1 MTKNYTRPEKVVI
14 FLMTLDEGTVGQV
27 LDSLEER
34 EIHRVANYMTK
45 LEGVDTQVMDI
56 VSKEFHDLIN
66 LGVRELGEGELD
78 TLKTILIQEINSFNP
93 NKKINNITG
102 FKDELGGGLETV
114 RGLDPKNISSL
125 IINEHP
131 QTAAIILAHLDSS
144 LASATISEIPEE
156 NRMEIVHRLATLDN
170 ISPSVIRDLDQ
181 ALKAE
186 FQNSSTVVSDNKLGG
201 VEVVA
206 AVMSSLDRNT
216 ETAILTSMD
225 EIDVDLAN
233 KIRRMRFS
241 FEDLIKVDDTGIQL
255 LIKEINQEEFLIA
268 LKTASDELKEKLY
281 TKIGLVM
288 VKEHL
293 QGLGPTKISDIKKAQ
308 QNIIKVCKQLE
319 KDGKILLSGR
329 ADDYI

>member
-1 MTKNYTRPEKVVI
+1 MTKNYTGPEKAVI

-34 EIHRVANYMTK
+34 EIQRVANYMTK
-45 LEGVDTQVMDI
+45 LEDVDTQVMEM
-56 VSKEFHDLIN
+56 VSKEFYDLIN
-66 LGVRELGEGELD
+66 LGDRGLGEGELE
-78 TLKTILIQEINSFNP
+78 TLKTILIQEINSFKP
-93 NKKINNITG
+93 NEKINNITG
-102 FKDELGGGLETV
+102 FKEELGGGLETV

-125 IINEHP
+125 ITNEHP

-144 LASATISEIPEE
+144 LASATISELPEK

-170 ISPSVIRDLDQ
+170 ISPSVIRDLDR
-181 ALKAE
+181 ALQAE
-186 FQNSSTVVSDNKLGG
+186 FQNCSAVSDNKLGG

-225 EIDVDLAN
+225 EIDIDLAN

-241 FEDLIKVDDTGIQL
+241 FEDLIKIDDTGIQI
-255 LIKEINQEEFLIA
+255 LIKEVNQEELLIA

-281 TKIGLVM
+281 TNIGLVIL
-288 VKEHL
+288 KDHL
-293 QGLGPTKISDIKKAQ
+293 KGLGPTKISDIKKAQ

-319 KDGKILLSGR
+319 KEGKILLSGQR
-329 ADDYI
+329 DDYV

>member
-1 MTKNYTRPEKVVI
+1 MTKNYTRREKAVI

-34 EIHRVANYMTK
+34 EIQRVANYMTK
-45 LEGVDTQVMDI
+45 LEDVDTQVMDM
-56 VSKEFHDLIN
+56 VSKEFYDLIN
-66 LGVRELGEGELD
+66 LGDRGLGEGELD
-78 TLKTILIQEINSFNP
+78 TLKTILIQEINSFKP
-93 NKKINNITG
+93 NEKINNITG
-102 FKDELGGGLETV
+102 FKEELGGGLETV

-125 IINEHP
+125 ITNEHP

-144 LASATISEIPEE
+144 LASATISELPEE

-181 ALKAE
+181 ALQAE
-186 FQNSSTVVSDNKLGG
+186 FQNSSVVSDNKLGG

-225 EIDVDLAN
+225 EIDTDLAN

-241 FEDLIKVDDTGIQL
+241 FEDLIKVDDTGIQI
-255 LIKEINQEEFLIA
+255 LIKEVNQEELLIA

-281 TKIGLVM
+281 TNIGLVM
-288 VKEHL
+288 LKDQL
-293 QGLGPTKISDIKKAQ
+293 KGLGPTKISDIKKAQ
-308 QNIIKVCKQLE
+308 QNIIKVCKELE
-319 KDGKILLSGR
+319 KEGKILLSGQR
-329 ADDYI
+329 DDYV

>member
-1 MTKNYTRPEKVVI
+1 MTKNYTKPEKAVI

-34 EIHRVANYMTK
+34 EIQRVANYMTK
-45 LEGVDTQVMDI
+45 LEDVDTQVMDMI
-56 VSKEFHDLIN
+56 SKEFYDLIS
-66 LGVRELGEGELD
+66 LVDRGLGEGELD
-78 TLKTILIQEINSFNP
+78 TLKTILIHEINSFKP
-93 NKKINNITG
+93 NEKINNITG
-102 FKDELGGGLETV
+102 FKEELGGGLETV

-125 IINEHP
+125 ITNEHP
-131 QTAAIILAHLDSS
+131 QIAAIILAHLDSS
-144 LASATISEIPEE
+144 LASATISELPEE

-181 ALKAE
+181 ALQAE
-186 FQNSSTVVSDNKLGG
+186 LQNSSAVSDNKLGG

-225 EIDVDLAN
+225 EIDADLAN

-255 LIKEINQEEFLIA
+255 LIKEINQEELLVA
-268 LKTASDELKEKLY
+268 LRTASDELKEKLY
-281 TKIGLVM
+281 TNISLVM
-288 VKEHL
+288 LKDHL
-293 QGLGPTKISDIKKAQ
+293 KGLGPTKISDIKKAQ
-308 QNIIKVCKQLE
+308 QNIIKVCKKLE
-319 KDGKILLSGR
+319 KEGKILLSGR
-329 ADDYI
+329 GDDYV

>member
-1 MTKNYTRPEKVVI
+1 MTKTYTRPEKAVI

-34 EIHRVANYMTK
+34 EIQRVANYITK
-45 LEGVDTQVMDI
+45 LEDVDTQVMDM
-56 VSKEFHDLIN
+56 VSKEFYDLIN
-66 LGVRELGEGELD
+66 LGDRGLGEGELD
-78 TLKTILIQEINSFNP
+78 TLKTILIQEINSFKP
-93 NKKINNITG
+93 NEKINNITG
-102 FKDELGGGLETV
+102 FKEELGGGLETV

-125 IINEHP
+125 ITNEHP

-144 LASATISEIPEE
+144 LASATISELPEE

-181 ALKAE
+181 ALQAE
-186 FQNSSTVVSDNKLGG
+186 FQNSSAVSDNKLGG

-216 ETAILTSMD
+216 EIAILTSMD
-225 EIDVDLAN
+225 EIDADLAN

-241 FEDLIKVDDTGIQL
+241 FEDLIKVDDTGIQI
-255 LIKEINQEEFLIA
+255 LIKEVNQEELLIA

-281 TKIGLVM
+281 TNIGLVIL
-288 VKEHL
+288 KDHL
-293 QGLGPTKISDIKKAQ
+293 KGLGPTKISDIKKAQ
-308 QNIIKVCKQLE
+308 QNIIKVFKELE
-319 KDGKILLSGR
+319 KEGKILLSGQR
-329 ADDYI
+329 DDYV

>member
-1 MTKNYTRPEKVVI
+1 MTKTYTRPEKAVI

-34 EIHRVANYMTK
+34 EIQRVANYMTK
-45 LEGVDTQVMDI
+45 LEDVDTQVMDM
-56 VSKEFHDLIN
+56 VSKEFYDLIN
-66 LGVRELGEGELD
+66 LGDRRLGEGELD
-78 TLKTILIQEINSFNP
+78 TLKTILIQEINSFKP
-93 NKKINNITG
+93 NEKINNITG
-102 FKDELGGGLETV
+102 FKEELGGGLETV

-125 IINEHP
+125 ITNEHP

-144 LASATISEIPEE
+144 LASATISELPEE

-181 ALKAE
+181 ALQAE
-186 FQNSSTVVSDNKLGG
+186 FQNSSAVSDNKLGG

-225 EIDVDLAN
+225 EIDADLAN

-241 FEDLIKVDDTGIQL
+241 FEDLIKIDDTGIQL
-255 LIKEINQEEFLIA
+255 LIKEINQEELLIA

-281 TKIGLVM
+281 TNIGLVM
-288 VKEHL
+288 LKDHL
-293 QGLGPTKISDIKKAQ
+293 KGLGPTKRSDIEKAQ
-308 QNIIKVCKQLE
+308 QNIIKVCKKLE
-319 KDGKILLSGR
+319 KEGKILLSGGR
-329 ADDYI
+329 DDYV

>member
-1 MTKNYTRPEKVVI
+1 MTKTYTRPEKAVI

-34 EIHRVANYMTK
+34 EIQRVANYMTK
-45 LEGVDTQVMDI
+45 LEDVDTQVMDM
-56 VSKEFHDLIN
+56 VSKEFYDLIN
-66 LGVRELGEGELD
+66 LGDRGLGEGELD
-78 TLKTILIQEINSFNP
+78 TLKTILIQEINSFKP
-93 NKKINNITG
+93 NEKINNITG
-102 FKDELGGGLETV
+102 FKEELGGGLETV

-125 IINEHP
+125 ITNEHP

-144 LASATISEIPEE
+144 LASATISELPEE

-181 ALKAE
+181 ALQAE
-186 FQNSSTVVSDNKLGG
+186 FQNSSAVSDNKLGG

-225 EIDVDLAN
+225 EIDTDLAN
-233 KIRRMRFS
+233 KIRKIRFS
-241 FEDLIKVDDTGIQL
+241 FEDLIKVDDTGIQI
-255 LIKEINQEEFLIA
+255 LIKEVNQEELLIA

-281 TKIGLVM
+281 TNIGLVM
-288 VKEHL
+288 LKDHL
-293 QGLGPTKISDIKKAQ
+293 KGLGPTKISDIKKAQ
-308 QNIIKVCKQLE
+308 QNIIKVCKKLE
-319 KDGKILLSGR
+319 KEGKILLSGGR
-329 ADDYI
+329 DDYV

>member
-1 MTKNYTRPEKVVI
+1 MTKTYTRPEKAVI

-34 EIHRVANYMTK
+34 EIQRVANYITK
-45 LEGVDTQVMDI
+45 LEDVDTQVMDM
-56 VSKEFHDLIN
+56 VSKEFYDLIN
-66 LGVRELGEGELD
+66 LGDRGLGEGELD
-78 TLKTILIQEINSFNP
+78 TLKTILIQEINSFKP
-93 NKKINNITG
+93 NEKINNITG
-102 FKDELGGGLETV
+102 FKEELGGGLETV

-125 IINEHP
+125 ITNEHP

-144 LASATISEIPEE
+144 LASATISELPEE

-181 ALKAE
+181 ALQAE
-186 FQNSSTVVSDNKLGG
+186 FENSSVVSDNKLGG

-216 ETAILTSMD
+216 EIAILTSMD
-225 EIDVDLAN
+225 EIDTDLAN
-233 KIRRMRFS
+233 KIRKIRFS
-241 FEDLIKVDDTGIQL
+241 FEDLIKVDDTGIQI
-255 LIKEINQEEFLIA
+255 LIKEVNQEELLIA

-281 TKIGLVM
+281 TNIGLVM
-288 VKEHL
+288 LKDQL
-293 QGLGPTKISDIKKAQ
+293 KGLGPTKISDIKKAQ

-319 KDGKILLSGR
+319 KEGKILLSDQR
-329 ADDYI
+329 DDYV

>member
-1 MTKNYTRPEKVVI
+1 MAKKYTRPEKAAI

-34 EIHRVANYMTK
+34 EIQRVANYMTK
-45 LEGVDTQVMDI
+45 LEDVDTQVMDM
-56 VSKEFHDLIN
+56 VSKEFYDLIN
-66 LGVRELGEGELD
+66 LGDRGLGEGELD
-78 TLKTILIQEINSFNP
+78 TVKTIFIQEINSFNP
-93 NKKINNITG
+93 NEKINNITG
-102 FKDELGGGLETV
+102 FKEELGGGLETV

-125 IINEHP
+125 ITNEHP

-144 LASATISEIPEE
+144 LASATISELPEE

-181 ALKAE
+181 ALQAE
-186 FQNSSTVVSDNKLGG
+186 FQNSSAVSDNKLGG
-201 VEVVA
+201 VEVAA

-225 EIDVDLAN
+225 EIDADLAN

-241 FEDLIKVDDTGIQL
+241 FEDLINVDNTGIQL
-255 LIKEINQEEFLIA
+255 LIKEINQEELLIA

-281 TKIGLVM
+281 TNIGLVM
-288 VKEHL
+288 LKDHL
-293 QGLGPTKISDIKKAQ
+293 KGLGPTKRSDIEKAQ
-308 QNIIKVCKQLE
+308 QNIIKVCKKLE
-319 KDGKILLSGR
+319 KEGKILLSGGSG
-329 ADDYI
+329 DYV

>member
-1 MTKNYTRPEKVVI
+1 MTKNYTRPEKAVI

-34 EIHRVANYMTK
+34 EIQRVANYMTK
-45 LEGVDTQVMDI
+45 LEDVDTQVMDM
-56 VSKEFHDLIN
+56 VSKEFYDLIN
-66 LGVRELGEGELD
+66 LGDRGLGEGELD
-78 TLKTILIQEINSFNP
+78 TLKTIFIQEINSFKP
-93 NKKINNITG
+93 NEKINNITG
-102 FKDELGGGLETV
+102 FKEELGGGLETV

-125 IINEHP
+125 ITNEHP

-144 LASATISEIPEE
+144 LASATISELPEE

-181 ALKAE
+181 ALQAE
-186 FQNSSTVVSDNKLGG
+186 FQNSSAVSDNKLGG

-225 EIDVDLAN
+225 EIDTDLAN

-255 LIKEINQEEFLIA
+255 LIKEINQEELLIA

-281 TKIGLVM
+281 TNIGLVM
-288 VKEHL
+288 LKDHL
-293 QGLGPTKISDIKKAQ
+293 KGLGPTKISDIKKAQ

-319 KDGKILLSGR
+319 KEGKILLSGR
-329 ADDYI
+329 RDDYV

>member
-1 MTKNYTRPEKVVI
+1 MTKNYTRPEKAVI

-27 LDSLEER
+27 LDSLEKR
-34 EIHRVANYMTK
+34 EIQRVANYITK
-45 LEGVDTQVMDI
+45 LEDVDTQVMDM
-56 VSKEFHDLIN
+56 VSKEFYDLIN
-66 LGVRELGEGELD
+66 LGDRGLGEGELD
-78 TLKTILIQEINSFNP
+78 TLKTILIQEINSFKP
-93 NKKINNITG
+93 NEKINNITG
-102 FKDELGGGLETV
+102 FKEELGGGLETV

-125 IINEHP
+125 ITNEHP

-144 LASATISEIPEE
+144 LASATISELPEE

-181 ALKAE
+181 ALQAE
-186 FQNSSTVVSDNKLGG
+186 FQNSSAVSDNKLGG

-225 EIDVDLAN
+225 EIDTDLAN

-255 LIKEINQEEFLIA
+255 LIKEINQEELLIA

-281 TKIGLVM
+281 TNIGLVM
-288 VKEHL
+288 LKDHL
-293 QGLGPTKISDIKKAQ
+293 KGLGPTKISDIKKAQ
-308 QNIIKVCKQLE
+308 QNIIKVCKKLE
-319 KDGKILLSGR
+319 KEGKILLSGGSG
-329 ADDYI
+329 DYV

>member
-1 MTKNYTRPEKVVI
+1 MTKNYTRREKAVI

-34 EIHRVANYMTK
+34 EIQRVANYMTK
-45 LEGVDTQVMDI
+45 LEDVDTQVMDM
-56 VSKEFHDLIN
+56 VSKEFYDLIN
-66 LGVRELGEGELD
+66 LGDRGLGEGELD
-78 TLKTILIQEINSFNP
+78 TLKTILIQEINSFKP
-93 NKKINNITG
+93 NEKINNITG
-102 FKDELGGGLETV
+102 FKEELGGGLETV

-125 IINEHP
+125 ITNEHP

-144 LASATISEIPEE
+144 LASATISELPEE
-156 NRMEIVHRLATLDN
+156 NRIEIVHRLATLDN

-181 ALKAE
+181 ALQAE
-186 FQNSSTVVSDNKLGG
+186 FQNSSAVSDNKLGG
-201 VEVVA
+201 VEVAA

-225 EIDVDLAN
+225 EIDADLAN

-241 FEDLIKVDDTGIQL
+241 FEDLIKVDDTSLQL
-255 LIKEINQEEFLIA
+255 LIKEINQEELLIA

-281 TKIGLVM
+281 TNIGLVM
-288 VKEHL
+288 LKDHL
-293 QGLGPTKISDIKKAQ
+293 KGLGPTKISDIKKAQ

-319 KDGKILLSGR
+319 KEGKILLSGQR
-329 ADDYI
+329 DDYV